1 MGWVGAKF
9 GTEQFRRRIAQR
21 RPRPLV
27 ANESRTDVGGREAC
41 PMTEG
46 RLIRGRYRLG
56 HLLGQGG
63 MGRVWRARDEILGR
77 DVAVKEIVAPPGL
90 SASAEE
96 MLRERA
102 MREARSAARL
112 SHPAVI
118 TVHDVVE
125 QDGRPWVI
133 MEFLRARSLQE
144 IVDAEGPIAE
154 EQVARIGLQ
163 ILAALVTAHSQGVL
177 HRDVK
182 PANVLRTDDGRIVLT
197 DFGIAVVQGDSTLT
211 RTGGLVGSPAYIA
224 PERISGERATE
235 AADLWALGATLY
247 TLVEGRL
254 PFTRPDPVAVYGA
267 ILHRAPDP
275 MRRAHALRPVIEA
288 LLTKDPRGRMNGP
301 AAVTALSGIAAATPA
316 AVDRT
321 VPRPAGSRPGG
332 LSLMAPLAAALG
344 AAIASVLLAEEV
356 GFSLAAFHDP
366 TLMDGFFGGLYVVVA
381 AAGVPAVL
389 ALHLRLRA
397 RSPYLSPVVL
407 AAGIAAL
414 MLLPL
419 VHFDD
424 TWHALILDPAR
435 EHLSWALITVP
446 SALWLL
452 TAGGLLRSESRWAYV
467 LWAAAAILP
476 FLYLQLDQI
485 RNWAYVPPRETSY
498 LVAAVLVLTAMAF
511 RLRASSR
518 EAMVDELGE
527 GGAPLSSRS

>member
-1 MGWVGAKF
+1 
-9 GTEQFRRRIAQR
+9 
-21 RPRPLV
+21 
-27 ANESRTDVGGREAC
+27 
-41 PMTEG
+41 MTEG
-46 RLIRGRYRLG
+46 RLICGRYRLE

-77 DVAVKEIVAPPGL
+77 DIAVKEIVAPPGL

-144 IVDAEGPIAE
+144 IVDTEGPLAE
-154 EQVARIGLQ
+154 KQVARIGLQ
-163 ILAALVTAHSQGVL
+163 ILEALVTAHSEGVL

-197 DFGIAVVQGDSTLT
+197 DFGIAVIQGDSTLT

-224 PERISGERATE
+224 PERINGERATE

-247 TLVEGRL
+247 TLVEGRP
-254 PFTRPDPVAVYGA
+254 PFARTDPVAVYGA
-267 ILHRAPDP
+267 VLHRAPDP
-275 MRRAHALRPVIEA
+275 MRRAHALRSVIEA
-288 LLTKDPRGRMNGP
+288 LLTKDPRARMNGP
-301 AAVTALSGIAAATPA
+301 AAVTALSGIAAATPG
-316 AVDRT
+316 AVDQAA
-321 VPRPAGSRPGG
+321 PRPAESRPGG
-332 LSLMAPLAAALG
+332 VSRMAPLAAAFG

-366 TLMDGFFGGLYVVVA
+366 ALMDGFFGGLYVVVA
-381 AAGVPAVL
+381 AAGVPAVF

-407 AAGIAAL
+407 LAGIAAL
-414 MLLPL
+414 AVLPF

-424 TWHALILDPAR
+424 TWHALIFDPTR
-435 EHLSWALITVP
+435 EHFSWALVTIP

-452 TAGGLLRSESRWAYV
+452 TAGGLLRSESRCAYV

-476 FLYLQLDQI
+476 LLYLQLD
-485 RNWAYVPPRETSY
+485 RVRDWVYVPPRETSY
-498 LVAAVLVLTAMAF
+498 LATVVLLLTVMAF

-518 EAMVDELGE
+518 QAVVDGPRE
-527 GGAPLSSRS
+527 GGTQLGSRS